1 MKRDVGDMLT
11 TLIRNQA
18 GREAPET
25 AAGAPGELTALGLTP
40 MRLGERHVAVDLS
53 RSRIFRNLNTFVS
66 LLADEVIE
74 QCAFGIADVMV
85 RRKVDPR
92 LTPELAAAG
101 LDWVTIYVRL
111 DAAEGLPFNHRSF
124 SKRLQEMESR
134 LKLAGSYTLSR
145 QFTPLDGADVIDR
158 ALTEEPDFLSGMRL
172 AAGHLFFFKEIDA
185 ARRANRQ
192 LLLVEDGGYLAPLIN
207 RFCLEGK
214 TLGDVFDDFRLPP
227 PPEARN
233 MPLADWLA
241 PFYRSAVRR
250 QGHLSSGRGDA
261 ADLPI
266 LRHSPRN
273 CGRSGGPA
281 FHAFPRAGQ
290 AAAVAG
296 KAALRASGG

>member
-172 AAGHLFFFKEIDA
+172 AAGHLFFF
-185 ARRANRQ
+185 
-192 LLLVEDGGYLAPLIN
+192 
-207 RFCLEGK
+207 
-214 TLGDVFDDFRLPP
+214 
-227 PPEARN
+227 
-233 MPLADWLA
+233 
-241 PFYRSAVRR
+241 
-250 QGHLSSGRGDA
+250 QG
-261 ADLPI
+261 
-266 LRHSPRN
+266 N
-273 CGRSGGPA
+273 
-281 FHAFPRAGQ
+281 
-290 AAAVAG
+290 
-296 KAALRASGG
+296 